1 MNSFTIALIAI
12 ISIHIIGAITTLI
25 VHYKNGTFKFAVENG
40 DGIRYARPSDVLF
53 MDCVVWEM
61 LLLVDLLT
69 IIDNII
75 YDFFERRI

>member
-69 IIDNII
+69 IIDNTI